1 MSGADPFPP
10 SPLLPE
16 EDAALYAVAR
26 QTLTLCAVCKYC
38 DGFCPV
44 FRQRDAVGGAL
55 PGAGQ
60 APAFT
65 DADVD
70 WLASLCHG
78 CRACWDACQYAPPH
92 AYAIAVPQTLAA
104 VRRQQQTPLP
114 GLRRRLLAVMLAA
127 SGLLPLLMLG
137 LIPPEVLFAVHTGP
151 GAFYAVLPWGWLS
164 GLAGGALLLAM
175 ALSLG
180 RMVWFWR
187 HIGVSGRGSGGGPD
201 RLTGADWRA
210 GLRQALTLRHLD
222 HPRRRRAH
230 HALTGGFAL
239 CFAATAVA
247 TLWHHGFGWIAPY
260 PLLSLPV
267 GLGTV
272 GGLLMLAGCGGLWRE
287 NRRSAAAVRTPPGQ
301 QGLLILLALV
311 AATGL
316 ALLALRGTAAMGLVL
331 GWHLGLVLV
340 LFLALPLGGLAHAPQ
355 RLAAVLKAARLDRR
369 RQAAAGSE
377 KSGPEKAGEDG

>member
-1 MSGADPFPP
+1 MSGPELPAIPVA
-10 SPLLPE
+10 LPE
-16 EDAALYAVAR
+16 DAAALYAVAR
-26 QTLTLCAVCKYC
+26 ETLTLCAVCKYC

-44 FRQRDAVGGAL
+44 FRQRDAVGGVL
-55 PGAGQ
+55 PGSGQ

-104 VRRQQQTPLP
+104 VRRRQQTPLP
-114 GLRRRLLAVMLAA
+114 ALRRHLLAVMLAA
-127 SGLLPLLMLG
+127 SALLPLLMLL
-137 LIPPEVLFAVHTGP
+137 LIPAGVLFGVHTGP

-164 GLAGGALLLAM
+164 GLAGAALLAALG
-175 ALSLG
+175 LSLW
-180 RMVWFWR
+180 RMRRFWR
-187 HIGVSGRGSGGGPD
+187 RIGVSGVGPD

-230 HALTGGFAL
+230 HALTGGFGL

-260 PLLSLPV
+260 PLLSLPA
-267 GLGTV
+267 GLGTA
-272 GGLLMLAGCGGLWRE
+272 GGVLMLLGCAGLWHA

-301 QGLLILLALV
+301 QTLLVLLALV

-316 ALLALRGTAAMGLVL
+316 ALLALRATALMGLLL

-355 RLAAVLKAARLDRR
+355 RLAAVLKAVRLDRR
-369 RQAAAGSE
+369 RQGAA
-377 KSGPEKAGEDG
+377 PEKTGEDG

>member
-1 MSGADPFPP
+1 MSGPELPP
-10 SPLLPE
+10 IPVALPE
-16 EDAALYAVAR
+16 DAAALYAVAR
-26 QTLTLCAVCKYC
+26 ETLTLCAVCKYC

-44 FRQRDAVGGAL
+44 FRQRDAVGGVL
-55 PGAGQ
+55 PGSGQ

-104 VRRQQQTPLP
+104 VRRRQQTPLP
-114 GLRRRLLAVMLAA
+114 ALRRHLLAVMLAA
-127 SGLLPLLMLG
+127 SALLPLLMLL
-137 LIPPEVLFAVHTGP
+137 LIPVGVLFGVHTGP

-164 GLAGGALLLAM
+164 GLAGAALLAALG
-175 ALSLG
+175 LSLW
-180 RMVWFWR
+180 RMRRFWR
-187 HIGVSGRGSGGGPD
+187 RIGVSGVGPD

-230 HALTGGFAL
+230 HALTGGFGL

-267 GLGTV
+267 GLGTA
-272 GGLLMLAGCGGLWRE
+272 GGVLMLLGCAGLWRE

-301 QGLLILLALV
+301 QTLLALLALV

-316 ALLALRGTAAMGLVL
+316 ALLALRGTALMGLLL

-355 RLAAVLKAARLDRR
+355 RLAAVLKAVRLDRR
-369 RQAAAGSE
+369 RQAAA
-377 KSGPEKAGEDG
+377 PEKTGEDG